1 MKKTIFISLAVCLA
15 LVACKEAKPDVE
27 AEAAVMLSQ
36 ARSLLEQGNV
46 SAARDTILAMRERYP
61 LAKEARSQAVL
72 TLDSVDLASAVLE
85 DDSLKIEFC
94 TRKIE
99 EDKARI
105 ASHKE
110 KFQDSEA
117 D

>member
-1 MKKTIFISLAVCLA
+1 MKKTIFILLTVCLA

-27 AEAAVMLSQ
+27 SEAAAMLYQ

-46 SAARDTILAMRERYP
+46 SAARDTILAMRERYQ
-61 LAKEARSQAVL
+61 LAKETRSQAVL
-72 TLDSVDLASAVLE
+72 TLDSVELADAVLM
-85 DDSLKIEFC
+85 DDSLKIEFF

-99 EDKARI
+99 EDKTRI

-110 KFQDSEA
+110 KFQESEE